1 MSNNPI
7 FDTRVQELKYKVLKE
22 IAKATYSD
30 TLLDEY
36 DEIPKR
42 IVPGPKPTMRCCIYK
57 ERAIVSKRMRLALG
71 GRKDVD
77 NIIEVIKIACEECPM
92 GGYEVTNR
100 CRGCIAHRCEKAC
113 RRNAIKFDERTHA
126 AVIDKDQ
133 CVNCGMCA
141 KACQY
146 DAIQNYHRPCEQ
158 ACAVKAI
165 SMDEYKL
172 AVIDDEK
179 CIQCGHCV
187 SQCPF
192 GAIMD
197 KSYITHVIKLLK
209 KADKDNPV
217 YAIVAPSIATQF
229 ESRGSVKQIVSALKE
244 LGFAKVFEAALGA
257 DMVSYNESRELIE
270 KGFLLSSCCP
280 AFVNLIEKNYP
291 KLVEHVSHNL
301 SPMATIGKWVKD
313 KEPNAHMIFIGPCI
327 AKKQEIKRD
336 DVKDIIDY
344 VLTFEELQA
353 LIDAREIDV
362 SGLKESALDDASYY
376 GRIFARSGGLTE
388 AVRQAIKEMNS
399 EFVLKPMSA
408 DGLEN
413 CRLALVK
420 AQRDEKEFNFL
431 EGMACIGG
439 CIGGPAC
446 LNHELK
452 DRMTMDKYA
461 GQSKKESIDEATDG
475 YTH

>member
-1 MSNNPI
+1 
-7 FDTRVQELKYKVLKE
+7 
-22 IAKATYSD
+22 
-30 TLLDEY
+30 
-36 DEIPKR
+36 
-42 IVPGPKPTMRCCIYK
+42 
-57 ERAIVSKRMRLALG
+57 
-71 GRKDVD
+71 
-77 NIIEVIKIACEECPM
+77 
-92 GGYEVTNR
+92 
-100 CRGCIAHRCEKAC
+100 
-113 RRNAIKFDERTHA
+113 
-126 AVIDKDQ
+126 
-133 CVNCGMCA
+133 MCA